1 MVELLS
7 SMQSKPADYSKI
19 EIEPF
24 EWELVTKR

>member
-7 SMQSKPADYSKI
+7 SMQAKPVDYSKI

>member
-7 SMQSKPADYSKI
+7 SMQAKPADYSKI
-19 EIEPF
+19 EIESF